1 MTVTFLSMKIEP
13 ENTGASQTVSAV
25 TDETITING
34 TGYTHSLIVMPDM
47 KPFSWPIRSF
57 DELTLP
63 DLMELGQYKPDII
76 VLGTGRQTRI
86 LRQEETFSLLE
97 KGILI
102 ECMNNR
108 AACGAYNLIVA
119 ENRHALLALIMEDTE
134 EIKQEKKVTLSS

>member
-1 MTVTFLSMKIEP
+1 MNIEP
-13 ENTGASQTVSAV
+13 ENTGASQTVTAV

-47 KPFSWPIRSF
+47 LPVLWPIHSF

-63 DLMELGQYKPDII
+63 DLIELEQYKPDII
-76 VLGTGRQTRI
+76 VLGTGRKTRF
-86 LRQEETFSLLE
+86 LRQEETFLLLE

-108 AACGAYNLIVA
+108 ARLWGVQPDRGRRPTCPSQPSLWK
-119 ENRHALLALIMEDTE
+119 RW
-134 EIKQEKKVTLSS
+134 KR

>member
-1 MTVTFLSMKIEP
+1 MNIEP
-13 ENTGASQTVSAV
+13 ENTGASQTVTAV

-47 KPFSWPIRSF
+47 LPVLWPIHSF

-63 DLMELGQYKPDII
+63 DLIELEQYKPDII
-76 VLGTGRQTRI
+76 VLGTGRKTRF
-86 LRQEETFSLLE
+86 LRQEETFLLLE

-108 AACGAYNLIVA
+108 AACGAYNLDRGRRPTCPSRPHYGRDGRDKTVKKGYTVVVA
-119 ENRHALLALIMEDTE
+119 FF
-134 EIKQEKKVTLSS
+134 